1 MKVLKIGLPLILA
14 ISLVLGITLPG
25 MAASEPEEIPPE
37 EVQTDNA
44 TPWGSPPAWGW
55 RLPRMQAGEVVE
67 KVVGI
72 DGGQSYLVIQRGEQ
86 EPVQIAVDDG
96 TEYFKVSA
104 PGRVDDLLQNRMAL
118 RQRNQA
124 QASDIKPAEP
134 ANMGRLMRNRMAP
147 KHRIE
152 GVADDTE
159 PGAPMKPGL
168 LNAARLRKS
177 NGFGQMVSRPMANP
191 ELIPVNG
198 EDEDVDAQ
206 GWGERQRFHQFGEE
220 ATLDDIEV
228 GDRVAVRLVPGQ
240 EKPVARLVLIFEQ
253 ATHDYNRIAGT
264 ITDVSS
270 DNQTITIAPA
280 NDAEPVTL
288 HYNENTVFNLE
299 GTITVVAGQ
308 LAHAVYHAEDMMAK
322 VVRVWLE
329 GSAEF
334 GIP

>member
-25 MAASEPEEIPPE
+25 MAAPEPNGAPE
-37 EVQTDNA
+37 AVQTDNA

-96 TEYFKVSA
+96 TKYYIVRAPEKVA
-104 PGRVDDLLQNRMAL
+104 GLLQNRMTL

-124 QASDIKPAEP
+124 QASTIRLAAPM
-134 ANMGRLMRNRMAP
+134 NTGRFLRQRMAP
-147 KHRIE
+147 KHQI
-152 GVADDTE
+152 GAVADNI
-159 PGAPMKPGL
+159 KPKL
-168 LNAARLRKS
+168 MNAGRFRKMG
-177 NGFGQMVSRPMANP
+177 GFGQLVSRPMANP

-198 EDEDVDAQ
+198 EDEVVDAQ
-206 GWGERQRFHQFGEE
+206 GWGGRQRFRQFGEE
-220 ATLDDIEV
+220 ATLGDIEV

-253 ATHDYNRIAGT
+253 ASYSYEKIAGT

-280 NDAEPVTL
+280 NDGEPVTL
-288 HYNENTVFNLE
+288 HYNENTVFNLK

-308 LAHAVYHAEDMMAK
+308 LACTTYHVEDMMAK
-322 VVRVWLE
+322 VVRVRLE

-334 GIP
+334 GIPGTE